1 MNNLED
7 IDEEMPISRKTE
19 NFSESSRGKP
29 KSPNANNI
37 DLLMD
42 VSLQVTVE
50 LGRTRMQLAQILEL
64 QHGSVVELDRLAGD
78 PVDIFVNDCMVA
90 RGEVVVVDDK
100 FGVRITE
107 MVSSK
112 ADKMAA

>member
-1 MNNLED
+1 MENVAMST
-7 IDEEMPISRKTE
+7 EEISIGNKPE
-19 NFSESSRGKP
+19 VFGEESLGKA
-29 KSPNANNI
+29 KSSHPTNI

-42 VSLQVTVE
+42 VSLRVSVE

-64 QHGSVVELDRLAGD
+64 QHGSVIELDRLAGD

-90 RGEVVVVDDK
+90 RGEVVIVDDK

-107 MVSSK
+107 MISSK
-112 ADKMAA
+112 GVKAAI

>member
-1 MNNLED
+1 MDNMEF
-7 IDEEMPISRKTE
+7 DEETPAAKRPEIAPEKAASKTKAV
-19 NFSESSRGKP
+19 NTG
-29 KSPNANNI
+29 NI

-42 VSLQVTVE
+42 VSLRVTVE

-78 PVDIFVNDCMVA
+78 PVDVYVNDCLMA

-107 MVSSK
+107 MISAKV
-112 ADKMAA
+112 DKSLL